1 MNRGQSLRPG
11 YDAVIVGSGPNG
23 LAAANVLV
31 DAGFATLVVEAKER
45 IGGGCRTSPLT
56 LPGFL
61 HDDCAAVHPLGVASP
76 YFRTLQLEQ
85 HGLRWIEPPAPLA
98 HLMSDGTAVFLEHS
112 VEKTAARLGRDGA
125 AYERLIGP
133 IAWRFEEIAEA
144 FLGPLRFPKRPLSYA
159 RFGMLALSSMQGV
172 ARRWFREAR
181 AGALLGGIAAHAMV
195 PLSAPASSAF
205 AFVLGGAAHA
215 FGWPVARGGSQ
226 AIVDA
231 LAERFRTRGGDLL
244 LGWKVTDVGEL
255 PPARAYLL
263 DVTPRQVLR
272 MTGDRLPEGYRR
284 RLDRFRYGPGVYK
297 MDWALRAPIPWKEPE
312 LARAGTVHLSGD
324 LHEVAADADAV
335 QVGGRRKLPFV
346 LLAQPSRFDDSRAP
360 AGSHTAWAYCH
371 VPHASSVD
379 AAGDI
384 EAHIERYAPGFQDVI
399 LARHTRSAPEF
410 ERYNPNYVGGD
421 INGGAALL
429 SQLLFRPVVRLD
441 PYRTPNPRIFL
452 CSSSTPPGGGVHGM
466 CGYWAAQSAVRFLRE
481 DPRPTG

>member
-1 MNRGQSLRPG
+1 MNRAQRSRNE

-31 DAGFATLVVEAKER
+31 DEGRATLVVEANER

-76 YFRTLQLEQ
+76 YFRTLALEQ
-85 HGLRWIEPPAPLA
+85 YGLCWIEPRAPLG
-98 HLMSDGTAVFLEHS
+98 HVMSDGTAVVLERS
-112 VEKTAARLGRDGA
+112 LKETAAQLGRDGA
-125 AYERLIGP
+125 AYERLLGP
-133 IAWRFEEIAEA
+133 IVRHFDELAEE
-144 FLGPLRFPKRPLSYA
+144 FLGPLRMPKRPLRCA
-159 RFGMLALSSMQGV
+159 LLGMLALGSMQGV
-172 ARRWFREAR
+172 ARRWFREER

-215 FGWPVARGGSQ
+215 VGWPVARGGSQ

-231 LAERFRTRGGDLL
+231 LAARFRERGGDVA
-244 LGWKVTDVGEL
+244 LGWTVTNLGEL
-255 PPARAYLL
+255 PPARVYLL
-263 DVTPRQVLR
+263 DLTPRQALR
-272 MTGDRLPEGYRR
+272 ITKGRLPEGYRR

-297 MDWALRAPIPWKEPE
+297 VDWALRAPIPWQAPA
-312 LARAGTVHLSGD
+312 LSRAGTVHLSGD
-324 LHEVAADADAV
+324 LHDLAADAAAV
-335 QVGGRRKLPFV
+335 QSGGRRTRPFV

-360 AGSHTAWAYCH
+360 SGFHTAWAYCH
-371 VPHASSVD
+371 VPHGSSVD
-379 AAGDI
+379 VPGDI
-384 EAHIERYAPGFQDVI
+384 EAHIERYAPGFHDAIV
-399 LARHTRSAPEF
+399 ARHTRSAPEM

-429 SQLLFRPVVRLD
+429 SQLFFRPVARID
-441 PYRTPNPRIFL
+441 PYRTPNPRVFL

-466 CGYWAAQSAVRFLRE
+466 CGYWAARSALRFLRNE
-481 DPRPTG
+481 SSAVP